1 MKGLKLILGASIL
14 IILFSQINLVTRAS
28 DGAGLQKIRATC
40 YCHNGTTAS
49 GQHTR
54 EGIIAGKKEWM
65 GQAVALYRCSEGD
78 ELGEFIGYFEIL
90 DTGAGIDTDG
100 DGKGDSIKRGKS
112 IDLYK
117 NTLEDARA
125 FVAEY
130 GDYVYMKLI
139 EAEG

>member
-1 MKGLKLILGASIL
+1 MKSLTLTLGGAVS
-14 IILFSQINLVTRAS
+14 IILFLLTAINTTAS
-28 DGAGLQKIRATC
+28 DGDELQKIRATC
-40 YCHNGTTAS
+40 YCHEGITAS

-54 EGIIAGKKEWM
+54 EGIIAGKKDWI
-65 GQAVALYRCSEGD
+65 GKAVALYRCSEGD

-112 IDLYK
+112 IDIYK
-117 NTLEDARA
+117 NTLDDAKA
-125 FVAEY
+125 FVREY

-139 EAEG
+139 DAEG